1 MLLHL
6 GADVVIE
13 EGEVVGIFDLDNS
26 STSKRTRAFL
36 ADAQR
41 KGEVINVSIGE
52 LPKSFVVCTVETT
65 RGRGQRVY
73 ISPLTSATLLRRLE
87 EGGLGSGRPGAD
99 RDEQR
104 AGTGRPRP

>member
-1 MLLHL
+1 MVTEMDRMLLHL

-73 ISPLTSATLLRRLE
+73 ISPIASSTLRR
-87 EGGLGSGRPGAD
+87 
-99 RDEQR
+99 R
-104 AGTGRPRP
+104 ALAPFSAFRRTALRWRRTGP